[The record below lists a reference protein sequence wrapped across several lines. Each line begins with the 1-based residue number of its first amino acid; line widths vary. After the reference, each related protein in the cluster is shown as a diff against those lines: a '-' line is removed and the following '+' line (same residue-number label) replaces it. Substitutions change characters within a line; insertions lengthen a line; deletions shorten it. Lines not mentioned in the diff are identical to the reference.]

1 MEKVEDPATWV
12 IIAKQQPIEA
22 HVSVTR
28 SYILMMENAK
38 TCPGTKPLFLSTFNY
53 ANDKLESQIV

>member
-1 MEKVEDPATWV
+1 MERVEDPATWV

-28 SYILMMENAK
+28 SYILMMGNAK
-38 TCPGTKPLFLSTFNY
+38 TCPGNQPLYSITF
-53 ANDKLESQIV
+53 Q

>member
-1 MEKVEDPATWV
+1 MERVEDPATWV

-28 SYILMMENAK
+28 SYILMMGNAK
-38 TCPGTKPLFLSTFNY
+38 TCPGNQPLFSITFQLSQTRKSNSL
-53 ANDKLESQIV
+53 N